1 VNHISS
7 KASLISYLTPTDNK
21 ISLKLSTNRP
31 NADSDGNLLPF
42 SVISGAD
49 PFAVILEAAIVID
62 EDCAIQNAFLM
73 IQKDEPGFP
82 DDALWPVNNHDI
94 DQAWQNSYSFLKTN
108 HPDDSI
114 IVLKDQVDEQKNPVR
129 WRPLFY
135 CLKRQAFFHPS
146 CPRCGSLLDICLD
159 DERLIQAGLQPYS
172 TSLKRYLCCPQC
184 LTSENESEFYV
195 HSKDLSDPE
204 TVKDRKELIKS
215 FGQPESNR
223 DNEGSLPCTGCSEH
237 KACYGTGDQALSRIV
252 SVSFYPFYMLL
263 HRAPTLHL
271 LDFLPLISGAAFED
285 QKSALK
291 AKGQEGRWTCLT
303 DFERTCFRRSLFFFD
318 KDERFFPEVLYL
330 KLSLLAEI
338 SRIVFDGLGKLRYP
352 DFGLSLER
360 FWVSVAKQNP
370 MLPFFWNFN
379 LRPLGVGLD
388 HAKGPY
394 LPKQPSNY
402 GLYVL
407 GFIWFYVL
415 LFNKRNPAPV
425 INEKVAEA
433 FERMASGT
441 GDALHSPWKENFE
454 DVFEPVNIFWD
465 SEGKIVPPVWNTL
478 WSNAL
483 DLGFRLLAGSRAEVS
498 KFSEDDFEK
507 ELEGLRENAK
517 KALFMPE
524 PVKGTTP
531 VETDQGI
538 HDILSEIYD
547 KWRLA
552 PQTVSPQEEKPHT
565 EIPPEDEDLL
575 DDIVQETVILTP
587 GEFKD
592 EIFDRK
598 DPEMEISENITS
610 TAAPPQR
617 STSVEPESIETDD
630 LPETVIVTPGAIREE
645 ESQSPDSAE
654 NEVPETM
661 IVSPEKVSM
670 ARAGAGGGIQPGDQ
684 DDAEAREKEASNEK
698 TRSGHGQAS
707 GEAEEDP
714 DAVPETIIIKPGN
727 GKP

>member
-1 VNHISS
+1 MNHISS
-7 KASLISYLTPTDNK
+7 KASLISYLTPSDNK
-21 ISLKLSTNRP
+21 IYLKLSTNRP
-31 NADSDGNLLPF
+31 NAGSEGSHLPF

-49 PFAVILEAAIVID
+49 PFAVILEAAIVAD

-73 IQKDEPGFP
+73 IQKDEPGLP

-94 DQAWQNSYSFLKTN
+94 DQAWQNSFSFLKTN
-108 HPDDSI
+108 NPDDSI
-114 IVLKDQVDEQKNPVR
+114 IVLKDQLDEQKNPLR
-129 WRPLFY
+129 WHPLFY

-146 CPRCGSLLDICLD
+146 CLRCGSLLDMCLD
-159 DERLIQAGLQPYS
+159 DDRLIQAGLQPYS

-184 LTSENESEFYV
+184 LTSGNAEFYV

-204 TVKDRKELIKS
+204 TVKDRKELIRS

-223 DNEGSLPCTGCSEH
+223 DNEGSLPCTGCPEH
-237 KACYGTGDQALSRIV
+237 KACYETGDQALSRIV

-291 AKGQEGRWTCLT
+291 TKGREGRWTCLT
-303 DFERTCFRRSLFFFD
+303 DFERTCSRRSLFFFD

-330 KLSLLAEI
+330 KLSLLAEL
-338 SRIVFDGLGKLRYP
+338 SRIVFGACGKLRYP
-352 DFGLSLER
+352 DLGLSLER
-360 FWVSVAKQNP
+360 FWVSVGEQNP

-379 LRPLGVGLD
+379 LRPLGVDLD

-394 LPKQPSNY
+394 LPKLPSNY

-407 GFIWFYVL
+407 GCIWFYVL
-415 LFNKRNPAPV
+415 LFNKRNPVPV

-433 FERMASGT
+433 FERTASGKD
-441 GDALHSPWKENFE
+441 DALHSPWTENLE
-454 DVFEPVNIFWD
+454 GVFEPANIFWD
-465 SEGKIVPPVWNTL
+465 SEGKIVPSVWNTL

-498 KFSEDDFEK
+498 KFSEDEFAK

-517 KALFMPE
+517 KVLFMPE
-524 PVKGTTP
+524 PAKGAP
-531 VETDQGI
+531 PIEADQGI

-547 KWRLA
+547 KWRIA
-552 PQTVSPQEEKPHT
+552 PQAISPHEEKPRT
-565 EIPPEDEDLL
+565 GISPEDVDLL

-587 GEFKD
+587 GEFKN

-598 DPEMEISENITS
+598 DPEMEIAENITP
-610 TAAPPQR
+610 TAEPRQG
-617 STSVEPESIETDD
+617 STSAEPESSEADD
-630 LPETVIVTPGAIREE
+630 LPETVIVTPGAFREE
-645 ESQSPDSAE
+645 GSHSPDSAE
-654 NEVPETM
+654 NEVPETI

-670 ARAGAGGGIQPGDQ
+670 ARAGAGGTQTGDQ
-684 DDAEAREKEASNEK
+684 DGAEAREKEFSNEK
-698 TRSGHGQAS
+698 TRSGHGQKS